1 MRSRKTVEKKKSA
14 PTWFIALPQCS
25 ALAGADPPGSP
36 PSCGWMGT
44 PFCLSTSG
52 PHTLPRV
59 LGLQGTHQEL
69 GTCETHQTQVVHD
82 PQSGTSEETGPA
94 PWPKPRSH
102 TAPKRRAVGCLG
114 CKTTS
119 QLAAFWLPTTPFG
132 PAGGTQPS
140 SSLNCLNRDSFR
152 APTHVPLHGI
162 DKGLSTTPRQASPLR
177 STALSTG
184 LPSRFVRP
192 AQGPFVGFAL
202 GRLTSLLTQRRHTNF
217 GLARNRPCAKSTRY
231 SPHLQTIVDFLRPTK
246 RHRDAAVEG
255 GANLQQS
262 RPTGPAGNEHQPMC
276 RAWQS
281 GMASPMAEMRRNVQ
295 GPQARKKRRLTVAGN
310 DDGNVRLTSVSICKP
325 ASSAIASKTGISTM
339 YWSLYPWVAS

>member
-36 PSCGWMGT
+36 PSCGRMGT

-82 PQSGTSEETGPA
+82 PQSRTSEEIGLA

-162 DKGLSTTPRQASPLR
+162 DKGLSTTPRRASPLR

-184 LPSRFVRP
+184 LPLRFVRP
-192 AQGPFVGFAL
+192 ARGPFVGFAL

-217 GLARNRPCAKSTRY
+217 GLARNRPRAKSTRY
-231 SPHLQTIVDFLRPTK
+231 SPHLQTIVDFPRQTKHRPVSVPK
-246 RHRDAAVEG
+246 G
-255 GANLQQS
+255 GAKLRHS
-262 RPTGPAGNEHQPMC
+262 RPTGPAGNERQGTPSRHGFHA
-276 RAWQS
+276 RAAH
-281 GMASPMAEMRRNVQ
+281 GKGHGESPWGE
-295 GPQARKKRRLTVAGN
+295 KRWDACGLRPEKSEG
-310 DDGNVRLTSVSICKP
+310 
-325 ASSAIASKTGISTM
+325 
-339 YWSLYPWVAS
+339 